1 MSTEDIIQ
9 LTTDEFESLSSSV
22 LRAFISDVNIIEDKT
37 PDIVFEAM
45 LSSTSP
51 SPNQLII
58 KFDSA
63 CSKNMSGNPS
73 RLLPSTVNS
82 TNNIRVKGFNN
93 TVSPATSIGRN
104 EDNKSELYVP
114 SMPSNLVLLS
124 AHDYAKDGC
133 ALLFEDFGILVQLT
147 ESEKQ
152 SFIQSLINR
161 YPITKFLKV
170 VNNTYEVVNLTDS
183 PLLSTDPV
191 TESAHSSTAS
201 RYFNSKIHV
210 TNPEER
216 VLATLLT
223 GLSFSDIYSHLKN
236 NSLIGFP
243 RDVILLF
250 NQ

>member
-1 MSTEDIIQ
+1 
-9 LTTDEFESLSSSV
+9 
-22 LRAFISDVNIIEDKT
+22 
-37 PDIVFEAM
+37 M
-45 LSSTSP
+45 LSSTSTP
-51 SPNQLII
+51 SPSQLII

-63 CSKNMSGNPS
+63 CSRNMSGNPS
-73 RLLPSTVNS
+73 RLVPSTVTS
-82 TNNIRVKGFNN
+82 VNNIRVKGFNN
-93 TVSPATSIGRN
+93 TISPANSLGRN
-104 EDNKSELYVP
+104 EDNKTELFVP

-133 ALLFEDFGILVQLT
+133 ALLFDDFGILIKLT
-147 ESEKQ
+147 ESEKKQ
-152 SFIQSLINR
+152 SFIESLINR

-170 VNNTYEVVNLTDS
+170 VNNTYEVVNLTEYLNPPQDS
-183 PLLSTDPV
+183 VV

-223 GLSFSDIYSHLKN
+223 GLSFNDIYSHLKN

-243 RDVILLF
+243 RDLTIQSM
-250 NQ
+250 N

>member
-1 MSTEDIIQ
+1 VSTEDIIQ

-152 SFIQSLINR
+152 SFIQINR

-183 PLLSTDPV
+183 LLPSTDPV

-210 TNPEER
+210 TNP
-216 VLATLLT
+216 